1 MARQTSML
9 KNSRLI
15 PGFTETSLER
25 APCILYIEGLG
36 QSMIPK
42 ISLQRQTSI
51 FEKSWIIP
59 GFTETSLE
67 GAPGILYIKRDL
79 ISRWLRRYHRK
90 DKPLYSRSPGR
101 FQGWQK
107 YPNAFVGLNARSC
120 SAIMVLKK
128 RKDKRDI
135 LSFTTTNTH
144 QGRSQLSPNSL
155 NNLLN
160 KQTRKLTINTIK
172 ELKGKPNS
180 KTKVRARWSRQDKIY
195 TSAISGISNG
205 HIFGNLR

>member
-1 MARQTSML
+1 
-9 KNSRLI
+9 
-15 PGFTETSLER
+15 
-25 APCILYIEGLG
+25 
-36 QSMIPK
+36 MIPK

-51 FEKSWIIP
+51 FEKSWILP
-59 GFTETSLE
+59 GLTETSLE
-67 GAPGILYIKRDL
+67 GTPDILYIKRDL
-79 ISRWLRRYHRK
+79 VNQWLRRYHCEG
-90 DKPLYSRSPGR
+90 KPLCMRNPEY

-128 RKDKRDI
+128 TKDKRDI

-155 NNLLN
+155 NNPLN

-195 TSAISGISNG
+195 TSAISRISNG
-205 HIFGNLR
+205 HEQLARFIILRASQLSSLKSKFVFAPLKH